1 MYVVHGR
8 DDCPFCVSALN
19 LLSSFKGQK
28 SYTVRFF
35 AESEKGSLILEQQKW
50 QWETVPV
57 IVEMTQDSSGDTVER
72 LVGGYTDLC
81 EELEVDPDVF

>member
-8 DDCPFCVSALN
+8 EDCPFCVSALN

-28 SYTVRFF
+28 SYIARFY
-35 AESEKGSLILEQQKW
+35 ADSDKDDLILEQRKW

-57 IVEMTQDSSGDTVER
+57 IIEMTEDVNGDSVER

-81 EELEVDPDVF
+81 EELEVDPNVF